1 MEILITMVI
10 TAITTTIANDVFRPV
25 VLRTKKFLVDL
36 AKEPISAPAPK
47 KEVKIE
53 VPSEPRQA
61 TEGDNVS
68 FKRTSGG
75 GFTNRHLGDRW
86 ADHQAD
92 ERIGSHQGPSG
103 LR

>member
-1 MEILITMVI
+1 MEIVITMVI
-10 TAITTTIANDVFRPV
+10 TAITTTIANDIFRPA
-25 VLRTKKFLVDL
+25 VLRLKKFLVSL
-36 AKEPISAPAPK
+36 ANEPISAPAPK
-47 KEVKIE
+47 KEEKMV
-53 VPSEPRQA
+53 VPSEPKQVN
-61 TEGDNVS
+61 EIVNIS
-68 FKRTSGG
+68 FKRTAG